1 MASFSIPLTG
11 LEADSKDLNTI
22 ANNLA
27 NMNTTA
33 YKAQSTTFSSLF
45 YQQLGQSGSGDP
57 IEAGLGVQIDSTS
70 TDFTPFTINNTGV
83 TSDMAINGGGFFVA
97 QNASGQQ
104 FLTRAGNF
112 TTNAN
117 GNLITSNGLEVM
129 GYPAVNGTINAN
141 GLPSPIVI
149 PTNATQAPKATQNMG
164 IDMNLSATAVAGT
177 AVPIPVTLYD
187 SLGNTQQATVNFT
200 AAGGG
205 KWNYAI
211 TIPGA
216 TGSANATG
224 TLQFNGS
231 GVLTSPAGNI
241 SPVTFSG
248 LSDGANNLSFSFNVL
263 DANGNPTITQT
274 ALPSSATATPQD
286 GYAGGKY
293 QSFTVDQ
300 NGVISATYSNGLTS
314 PLAQLA
320 IASVSNQQ
328 GLTPVGSNDYQ
339 ATLASGQASL
349 GVAGTGSR
357 GTIQGSSLEASN
369 VNISTEFANLI
380 IAQRAFEANSKSVTT
395 FDTVTQD
402 TINMIH

>member
-11 LEADSKDLNTI
+11 LEADSTALNTI
-22 ANNLA
+22 ANNLS

-33 YKAQSTTFSSLF
+33 YKDQTTTFASLF

-57 IEAGLGVQIDSTS
+57 IEEGLGVQVDSTS
-70 TDFTPFTINNTGV
+70 TAFTPGTINNTGV
-83 TSDMAINGGGFFVA
+83 SSDMAINGSGFFVA
-97 QNASGQQ
+97 QNPSGQQ

-141 GLPSPIVI
+141 GLPSAIII
-149 PTNATQAPKATQNMG
+149 PTNAAQPPKATQNMG
-164 IDMNLSATAVAGT
+164 IDMNLNATAVAGT
-177 AVPIPVTLYD
+177 SVPVPVTLYD

-200 AAGGG
+200 AAGNG

-216 TGSANATG
+216 TGNATATG

-248 LSDGANNLSFSFNVL
+248 LSDGANNLSFSFNL
-263 DANGNPTITQT
+263 FDANGNPTITQT
-274 ALPSSATATPQD
+274 ASPSAATATPQD
-286 GYAGGKY
+286 GYAGGNY
-293 QSFTVDQ
+293 QSFSVDQ
-300 NGVISATYSNGLTS
+300 NGVISATYSNGLTA

-320 IASVSNQQ
+320 IASVSNEQ
-328 GLTPVGSNDYQ
+328 GLTPVGANDYQ
-339 ATLASGQASL
+339 ASLASGQASL

-357 GTIQGSSLEASN
+357 GTIDGSSLEASN

-380 IAQRAFEANSKSVTT
+380 VAQRAFEANSKSVTT

-402 TINMIH
+402 TINMIR

>member
-57 IEAGLGVQIDSTS
+57 IEAGLGVQVDSTS

-141 GLPSPIVI
+141 GLPSPIII
-149 PTNATQAPKATQNMG
+149 PSNATQAPKATQNMG
-164 IDMNLSATAVAGT
+164 IDMNLQANATSPVAV
-177 AVPIPVTLYD
+177 PVTLYD
-187 SLGNTQQATVNFT
+187 SLGNTQHATVTFT
-200 AAGGG
+200 PTGGG
-205 KWNYAI
+205 AWSYTIA
-211 TIPGA
+211 IPGA
-216 TGSANATG
+216 TGSPNATG
-224 TLQFNGS
+224 PLQFNGS
-231 GVLTSPAGNI
+231 GVLTSPTGNI

-248 LSDGANNLSFSFNVL
+248 LTDGANTLSFSFNLL

-293 QSFTVDQ
+293 QNFTVDQ
-300 NGVISATYSNGLTS
+300 NGVISATYSNGPTA

-320 IASVSNQQ
+320 IASVTNEQ

>member
-33 YKAQSTTFSSLF
+33 YKAQTTTFSSLF

-57 IEAGLGVQIDSTS
+57 IEGGLGVQVDSTS
-70 TDFTPFTINNTGV
+70 TNFTPFTINNTGV

-141 GLPSPIVI
+141 GLPSPIII

-187 SLGNTQQATVNFT
+187 SLGNTQQATVTFT

-224 TLQFNGS
+224 PLQFNGS
-231 GVLTSPAGNI
+231 GVLTGPTGNI

-248 LSDGANNLSFSFNVL
+248 LSDGANNLSFSFNL
-263 DANGNPTITQT
+263 FDANGNPTITQT
-274 ALPSSATATPQD
+274 ALPSSASATPQD

-293 QSFTVDQ
+293 KSFTVDQ
-300 NGVISATYSNGLTS
+300 NGVISATYSNGLTA

-320 IASVSNQQ
+320 IASVSNEQ

-357 GTIQGSSLEASN
+357 GTVEGSSLEASN